1 VTDTARET
9 GVALIARYIA
19 PHPANPGRDE
29 YWLPAYGYSVWVIAG
44 DLSPDAANAAVVAR
58 EYGIPL
64 EAVEAVEAVWAYYC
78 RHRALIDNRLAQN
91 RVV

>member
-44 DLSPDAANAAVVAR
+44 DLSPDATNAAAVAR
-58 EYGIPL
+58 EYDIPL
-64 EAVEAVEAVWAYYC
+64 AAVEAVRAYY
-78 RHRALIDNRLAQN
+78 RLYRALIDNRLAQN

>member
-1 VTDTARET
+1 MTDTARET

-19 PHPANPGRDE
+19 PHPVNPGRDE
-29 YWLPAYGYSVWVIAG
+29 YWLPAYGYPVWVIAG
-44 DLSPDAANAAVVAR
+44 ELAPDAANAVAVAN

-64 EAVEAVEAVWAYYC
+64 EAVEAVWAFYTL
-78 RHRALIDNRLAQN
+78 HRTLIDNRLAQN